1 MEGPF
6 PNDNIQKQGLTLIR
20 RELRVC
26 VYVHIHRHIMC
37 DQASQVALVV
47 ENLPANAGDT
57 RDVGLISG
65 RGQSPGVGNGTPLQ
79 NTYMGFPDG
88 SGVRNLH
95 TNAGDAEHSGSVPG
109 SGRPPSNPLQ
119 NSCLENFMDRG
130 VWLATVQVLQKN
142 WTQLSNGAHRHIYIY
157 VRVYGC
163 AFLKRRDFSL

>member
-1 MEGPF
+1 
-6 PNDNIQKQGLTLIR
+6 
-20 RELRVC
+20 
-26 VYVHIHRHIMC
+26 MC

-130 VWLATVQVLQKN
+130 VWWAAN
-142 WTQLSNGAHRHIYIY
+142 NGVAKSQ
-157 VRVYGC
+157 
-163 AFLKRRDFSL
+163 ARRSD